1 MATQTRELPQWD
13 MTPIFPG
20 LDTPGFD
27 AGFQA
32 AVGAI
37 DDLAALFDA
46 KGVDKRDAVGLDD
59 QTVAAFDAV
68 TTQLNAV
75 TEQTRTLFAYLT
87 AFVTTD
93 SRDNLAQSRMSELQQ
108 HAVTL
113 NKLGTR
119 YTAWIG
125 SLDVEA
131 LIARSDIARE
141 HAFMLRKTR
150 VAAEHLMSPSEEAL
164 AAELNVSAGTAWA
177 KLHGTVTS
185 QLTAQVTVDGQTQT
199 LPMSM
204 IRNLASDTNRDTRR
218 AAYEAEMEA
227 WPRVAV
233 GLAAALNSIKGE
245 VNTLIARR
253 GWGTALDQSLFQN
266 NMDRATLDAMLG
278 AAQESFPDFRRYM
291 QAKARA
297 LGVAALP
304 WYDLFAPMGESTRVW
319 QYDEAT
325 DFIEQQF
332 GAFSPR
338 LREFAARAFRENWID
353 AEPHDGK
360 RDGAYCMWI
369 RGDESRIFAN
379 YKTAYRGVATLAHE
393 LGHGYHNMNL
403 AGRTMLQRD
412 TPMTLAETAS
422 TFCETIIYQ
431 AALKQASSHERLA
444 LVEGVLQDTC
454 QIVVD
459 ITSRYLFESAV
470 FEGRQRRELTIDE
483 LNAAMLDAQ
492 RQTYGDGLDP
502 DILHPYMWAVKGHY
516 YSTGRSFYNYPYMFG
531 QLFGLGLYARFLDE
545 GPSFTARYD
554 DLLSS
559 TGMADAATLAGRFG
573 IDIRSAD
580 FWRGSLNVIR
590 ADIDR
595 FVAMVDGAV

>member
-1 MATQTRELPQWD
+1 MTRPLPQWD

-20 LDTPGFD
+20 LDSPEFD

-32 AVGAI
+32 VLQAIAGLAAEFDANAI
-37 DDLAALFDA
+37 D
-46 KGVDKRDAVGLDD
+46 KRAPAEMDD
-59 QTVAAFDAV
+59 QTVAAFDAA
-68 TTQLNAV
+68 TARLNAV

-87 AFVTTD
+87 AFVTTN

-125 SLDVEA
+125 SLDVAA
-131 LIARSDIARE
+131 LIERSAVARD

-150 VAAEHLMSPSEEAL
+150 VAAAHLMSPSEESL

-185 QLTAQVTVDGQTQT
+185 QLTAALAVEGQPQT

-218 AAYEAEMEA
+218 AAYDAELEA
-227 WPRVAV
+227 WPTVAV
-233 GLAAALNSIKGE
+233 PLAAALNSIKGE
-245 VNTLIARR
+245 VNTLVARR
-253 GWGTALDQSLFQN
+253 GWGTAHDQSLFQN

-278 AAQESFPDFRRYM
+278 AAHESFPDFRRYM
-291 QAKARA
+291 RAKARA

-304 WYDLFAPMGESTRVW
+304 WYDLFAPMGASTRVW
-319 QYDEAT
+319 EYDEAT
-325 DFIEQQF
+325 DFIEEQF

-338 LREFAARAFRENWID
+338 LRAFAARAFRESWID

-393 LGHGYHNMNL
+393 LGHGYHNLNL
-403 AGRTMLQRD
+403 ARRTILQRD

-422 TFCETIIYQ
+422 TFCETITYQ
-431 AALKQASSHERLA
+431 AALKQASGQERLA
-444 LVEGVLQDTC
+444 LVEGVLQDAC

-470 FEGRQRRELTIDE
+470 FERRRQRELTIDE

-502 DILHPYMWAVKGHY
+502 NVLHPYMWAVKGHY
-516 YSTGRSFYNYPYMFG
+516 YSAGRSFYNYPYMFG

-545 GPSFTARYD
+545 GPGFTDRYD
-554 DLLSS
+554 DLLAS
-559 TGMADAATLAGRFG
+559 TGMDDAATLAARFG

-580 FWRGSLNVIR
+580 FWRGSLNVLR

-595 FVAMVDGAV
+595 FVAMVDAGAA